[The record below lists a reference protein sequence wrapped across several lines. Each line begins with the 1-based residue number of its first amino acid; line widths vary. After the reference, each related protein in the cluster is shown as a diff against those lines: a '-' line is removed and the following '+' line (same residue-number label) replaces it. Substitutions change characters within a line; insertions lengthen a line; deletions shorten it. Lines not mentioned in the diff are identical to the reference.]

1 METLELGHSASFHLL
16 LPSYLPDPL
25 CMNRFR
31 FLSVHFISLL
41 LFCTIA
47 PRLSAAGTGDE
58 MAAAATN
65 FLNALT
71 PEQQALA
78 AYAFTNDERFDWHFI
93 PRPRKGLPLKQMSSA
108 QQRLALA
115 LLNTGLS
122 QRGYAKALTIMSL
135 EPVLGEM
142 EQNHG
147 QFTRDPDLY
156 YFTIFGTPGGT
167 ETWGWRVEGHHV
179 SMNFVVRGGEVLAD
193 SPAFLGANPAQIKAG
208 PRKGLR
214 VLGEEEDLGR
224 RFVKSLT
231 PEQQTTAVF
240 ATVAPQEMI
249 TGNARKVQMLNPPG
263 LPAAKMTGEQRKS
276 LLALIA
282 NYASRHRPDSAE
294 DDLRK
299 INLAGLDKVHFAW
312 AGGLEPGQAHYYR
325 IQGPTFLVEYD
336 CSQNNANHIHTV
348 WRDIENDFGDDV
360 LRRHYEEV
368 PHENK

>member
-1 METLELGHSASFHLL
+1 
-16 LPSYLPDPL
+16 
-25 CMNRFR
+25 MNRFCSLAVGIIL
-31 FLSVHFISLL
+31 LSLS
-41 LFCTIA
+41 CAIA
-47 PRLSAAGTGDE
+47 PRLSAATQGDE

-78 AYAFTNDERFDWHFI
+78 TYAFTNEERFDWHFI
-93 PRPRKGLPLKQMSSA
+93 PKPRKGLPLKQMSSA

-122 QRGYAKALTIMSL
+122 QRGYGKALTIMSL

-142 EQNHG
+142 EQNRG
-147 QFTRDPDLY
+147 KFVRDPDLY
-156 YFTIFGTPGGT
+156 YFTIFGAPGGA
-167 ETWGWRVEGHHV
+167 EIWGWRVEGHHV
-179 SMNFVVRGGEVLAD
+179 SMNFVVKGGDVLAD
-193 SPAFLGANPAQIKAG
+193 SPAFLGANPAQIKDG

-224 RFVKSLT
+224 AFVKSFT
-231 PEQQTTAVF
+231 PEQLQTVVVLTN
-240 ATVAPQEMI
+240 APQEMI
-249 TGNARKVQMLNPPG
+249 TTNARNVQLLNPPG
-263 LPAAKMTGEQRKS
+263 LAAAQMTVEQRKS
-276 LLALIA
+276 LLALITY
-282 NYASRHRPDSAE
+282 YASRHRPESAE

-299 INLAGLDKVHFAW
+299 INHAGLDKVHFAW
-312 AGGLEPGQAHYYR
+312 AGGLEPGDAHYYR

-336 CSQNNANHIHTV
+336 DSQNNANHIHTV

-368 PHENK
+368 PHGNQ

>member
-1 METLELGHSASFHLL
+1 
-16 LPSYLPDPL
+16 
-25 CMNRFR
+25 MNRFR
-31 FLSVHFISLL
+31 FLIVHFISLL
-41 LFCTIA
+41 LLCLIA

-71 PEQQALA
+71 LEQQAQA
-78 AYAFTNDERFDWHFI
+78 TYAFTNEERFDWHFI

-135 EPVLGEM
+135 EPVLGDI
-142 EQNHG
+142 EQNRG
-147 QFTRDPDLY
+147 QFMRDPDLY
-156 YFTIFGTPGGT
+156 FFTIFGTPGST

-193 SPAFLGANPAQIKAG
+193 SPAFLGANPAQIKTG

-231 PEQQTTAVF
+231 LEQQNTAVV
-240 ATVAPQEMI
+240 ATNAPQEMI

-263 LPAAKMTGEQRKS
+263 LPAAQMTVEQRKS

-282 NYASRHRPDSAE
+282 NYASRHRGKSITPGWTKSILPGPAGWSRDRRIITGFRGRLSWSNTMIRRTTPITFTPYGAIWKTISATTSC
-294 DDLRK
+294 
-299 INLAGLDKVHFAW
+299 AGIT
-312 AGGLEPGQAHYYR
+312 R
-325 IQGPTFLVEYD
+325 RSPTETSKPARLLTCHLGF
-336 CSQNNANHIHTV
+336 
-348 WRDIENDFGDDV
+348 ENS
-360 LRRHYEEV
+360 RSS
-368 PHENK
+368 